1 MIENNPLSREII
13 SHNQTPQAEKVSAKA
28 IDIPLESS
36 RGDASRYAELYRS
49 TRKLQ
54 AAPRNLRVGE
64 GAASLS
70 LAQVRTPG
78 HPPRF
83 SLYSEC
89 LRARPLLRHTPPICP
104 PLSTPSTTCMAPPK
118 IPTLPRV
125 WVIQLARLVFK
136 RSHGAGSML
145 LHQHLLLPSLLFPLQ
160 LLRPCDFL
168 LSPGSVLFS
177 SCLLSSTGCFV
188 WRPSG

>member
-1 MIENNPLSREII
+1 MIENKPLSREII

-78 HPPRF
+78 HPPRV
-83 SLYSEC
+83 SLYSVRLCIARHHGRDQFFWVPRVGSSRGAAHTSSTNVLNVTAC
-89 LRARPLLRHTPPICP
+89 LPTARDASAHQQPW
-104 PLSTPSTTCMAPPK
+104 PSTEPASCSKLHRCERCALRTY
-118 IPTLPRV
+118 
-125 WVIQLARLVFK
+125 
-136 RSHGAGSML
+136 L
-145 LHQHLLLPSLLFPLQ
+145 LYICKP
-160 LLRPCDFL
+160 
-168 LSPGSVLFS
+168 
-177 SCLLSSTGCFV
+177 
-188 WRPSG
+188 